1 MALTMLTGRPNKRNE
16 DKKDQRPSRMKESA
30 VKTVALNVF
39 PKPSRRLGKYG
50 KKYWQTLRE
59 ELGPSKIVTAA
70 DIPLLESACIA
81 YNVYCEL
88 EDEMNESV
96 SKRFTT
102 TALGGKIL
110 SAESIESKRQLELAI
125 KILQQYGVTPL
136 SRMRI
141 RGTEPAAADPLGE
154 FRERHG

>member
-39 PKPSRRLGKYG
+39 PEPSRKMGKYA

-81 YNVYCEL
+81 YDIHCQL
-88 EDEMNESV
+88 EDSMRKNV
-96 SKRFTT
+96 SERFTK
-102 TALGGKIL
+102 TALGGEIL
-110 SAESIESKRQLELAI
+110 SAKSIESKRQLELAI

-141 RGTEPAAADPLGE
+141 RGTDPASVDPLGE
-154 FRERHG
+154 FQERHG